1 MCSHTRGVIR
11 QTSPASPTTRRIPH
25 TGGVIPGSRRSPGRS
40 RRASTRL
47 GVIRTRSTVS
57 SVSSCAPM
65 SVGVILLES
74 GERRHC
80 GAHRARGASA
90 SWAYLDLLR
99 APRKGG
105 SAHARAGRDRVPE
118 RISYFSHFRTAANFQ
133 REPGPVKGREAIRAA
148 DAEGALD
155 RTGLPRI
162 IKRPEMGASHQTNN
176 PHTKQTRRSLQ
187 AGHSRNRSESTV
199 CREPGTMPSCRTI
212 PVGLS
217 KATLS
222 PRTPPDQLA
231 GTPPSLG
238 VATPIPLSRP
248 GPG

>member
-1 MCSHTRGVIR
+1 MGPVCPDGASGLPPPARPLAERGKY
-11 QTSPASPTTRRIPH
+11 PATPSARRVRFTDDRPL
-25 TGGVIPGSRRSPGRS
+25 TAPSERSAR
-40 RRASTRL
+40 
-47 GVIRTRSTVS
+47 V
-57 SVSSCAPM
+57 
-65 SVGVILLES
+65 
-74 GERRHC
+74 
-80 GAHRARGASA
+80 RGA
-90 SWAYLDLLR
+90 
-99 APRKGG
+99 G
-105 SAHARAGRDRVPE
+105 SVQSVF
-118 RISYFSHFRTAANFQ
+118 SYFSHFRTAAYFQ